1 MCHEVLMVN
10 YETYVLKGKVMV
22 VDYLKILHHE
32 MYEQKLNLEREL
44 YRKEILI
51 HDNNKFIQ
59 ALESSLDENF
69 ESFSPRALDQ
79 ESHLKIEA
87 LLNDQ
92 KIIELEINE
101 LQKEISKV
109 DAHLDELETVLKD
122 AREHVKSSLKEEAI
136 KKKKKVNQRKIFEI
150 QEMERQRVARNLHDS
165 VIQSL
170 TNMIHKIE
178 ISTKLID
185 VDSVRCKLELL
196 AISKNVRDIIQDMRY
211 IIYNLRPMSL
221 DDITLD
227 NMIEKEVSKIKK
239 IEILNVS
246 YETLG
251 EPINISPMISLN
263 IFRVVQEACNNII
276 NHAKAKNVLIQVEY
290 SEDDVEI
297 LIEDDGVGFTINDIQ
312 NLKGEEGSGF
322 GISVM
327 RERVYLF
334 SGRLDVNSEP
344 GKGTR
349 IFVKVPIDKED
360 A

>member
-1 MCHEVLMVN
+1 MCQNVKMVN

-22 VDYLKILHHE
+22 VDYLKRLHHE

-92 KIIELEINE
+92 KIIELEIND
-101 LQKEISKV
+101 LQEEISKV
-109 DAHLDELETVLKD
+109 DVHLDELEVVLKD
-122 AREHVKSSLKEEAI
+122 AREHVKSSLKEEAV

-211 IIYNLRPMSL
+211 IIYNLRQCHW
-221 DDITLD
+221 
-227 NMIEKEVSKIKK
+227 MI
-239 IEILNVS
+239 L
-246 YETLG
+246 
-251 EPINISPMISLN
+251 
-263 IFRVVQEACNNII
+263 
-276 NHAKAKNVLIQVEY
+276 H
-290 SEDDVEI
+290 
-297 LIEDDGVGFTINDIQ
+297 
-312 NLKGEEGSGF
+312 
-322 GISVM
+322 
-327 RERVYLF
+327 
-334 SGRLDVNSEP
+334 
-344 GKGTR
+344 
-349 IFVKVPIDKED
+349 
-360 A
+360 

>member
-1 MCHEVLMVN
+1 
-10 YETYVLKGKVMV
+10 
-22 VDYLKILHHE
+22 
-32 MYEQKLNLEREL
+32 
-44 YRKEILI
+44 
-51 HDNNKFIQ
+51 
-59 ALESSLDENF
+59 
-69 ESFSPRALDQ
+69 
-79 ESHLKIEA
+79 
-87 LLNDQ
+87 
-92 KIIELEINE
+92 
-101 LQKEISKV
+101 
-109 DAHLDELETVLKD
+109 
-122 AREHVKSSLKEEAI
+122 
-136 KKKKKVNQRKIFEI
+136 
-150 QEMERQRVARNLHDS
+150 
-165 VIQSL
+165 
-170 TNMIHKIE
+170 
-178 ISTKLID
+178 
-185 VDSVRCKLELL
+185 LELL

-239 IEILNVS
+239 NEILNVS

-263 IFRVVQEACNNII
+263 IFRVVQEACNNIL